1 MNSQQIETFLT
12 IVETGSIVHASQSLF
27 LSQPTVSYRL
37 KSLESE
43 LGFDLF
49 VRSKGLRNVE
59 LTVKGQ
65 AFVPIA
71 EKYMSLWQEIMML
84 SATESQLPISISCP
98 SSINR
103 YLINPF
109 SKYISEENRMFDI
122 SITRSDTDEVYKDI
136 KDGKADIGFVFEKKT
151 DSNIVVESI
160 YSEKLVLIRI
170 CPDESE
176 IRAAYHPA
184 ELNIEDE
191 IFFNSGQSFID
202 WHKTWFEASSH
213 PYVNIQN
220 EKLLSDLFDDPR
232 FWSVVPLSLARNL
245 SKIPGMKIYELIYT
259 PKPRKCYRITS
270 NNLSEEKRRSVQ
282 VFNDCFRTYLHSNHT
297 ELYY

>member
-49 VRSKGLRNVE
+49 IRSKGLRNVE
-59 LTVKGQ
+59 LTVKGR

-71 EKYMSLWQEIMML
+71 EKYMRLWQDIMML
-84 SATESQLPISISCP
+84 SATESRLPISISCP
-98 SSINR
+98 GSINR
-103 YLINPF
+103 YLINSF
-109 SKYISEENRMFDI
+109 SKYILDENRMFDI
-122 SITRSDTDEVYKDI
+122 SITRADTDEVYSDVEE
-136 KDGKADIGFVFEKKT
+136 GRSDIGFVFQSRQS
-151 DSNIVVESI
+151 DRVIAESI
-160 YSEKLVLIRI
+160 YSEKLVLARI

-191 IFFNSGQSFID
+191 LYFNSCQSFLD
-202 WHKTWFEASSH
+202 WHDSWFDPTAH
-213 PYVNIQN
+213 PYVNIKQDRV
-220 EKLLSDLFDDPR
+220 LSDLFDDPR
-232 FWSVVPLSLARNL
+232 FWSVVPFSVAGNL
-245 SKIPGMKIYELIYT
+245 LKVPGMKIYELLYP

-270 NNLSEEKRRSVQ
+270 RNLSEEKRRNVQ
-282 VFNDCFRTYLHSNHT
+282 MFNDCFRSYLHSRHR
-297 ELYY
+297 ELDL